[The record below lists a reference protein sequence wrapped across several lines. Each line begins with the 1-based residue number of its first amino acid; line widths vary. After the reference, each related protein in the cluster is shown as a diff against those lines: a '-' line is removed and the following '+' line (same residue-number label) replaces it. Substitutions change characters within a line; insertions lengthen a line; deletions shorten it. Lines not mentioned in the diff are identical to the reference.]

1 MKKEANLN
9 SLFFTGV
16 PIILINFLAIKLA
29 TEFNIKTLMTLM
41 GILYFGVQ
49 LAGMYILYKIF
60 LRNSY
65 KNIQSYLL
73 IAFVG
78 FIHTLSFILM

>member
-29 TEFNIKTLMTLM
+29 TEFNI
-41 GILYFGVQ
+41 
-49 LAGMYILYKIF
+49 
-60 LRNSY
+60 
-65 KNIQSYLL
+65 
-73 IAFVG
+73 
-78 FIHTLSFILM
+78 IHL